1 MRPRPHALM
10 TRALAAALCLLATS
24 CDSRPGPRRVAFP
37 VFNPRA
43 PFPELSDEA
52 PTRAPGADPQA
63 NSGSG
68 FERAIARELGDA
80 PAEGTPAA
88 RARSVQTIP
97 LAGVLA
103 AELPQSFD
111 EWSWSTDGGA
121 TLIAHRRP
129 GQAPDAL
136 VYVEAYS
143 PAVERFPSYEV
154 GRFLFTVEP
163 GLSPN
168 IVYPPLIP
176 ALAKGVLKQ
185 TGVPMLQ
192 AIVPL
197 ELMTTRTRG
206 RGLGFAAP
214 REAFSGWR
222 WIGDNEHHVALR
234 LGRSSGTWGPQPS
247 MDPLSGN
254 VIERLERAMPDLKK
268 TLETMKASAS
278 SPTMGHV
285 PGPAW
290 LIVGTAQRDAQNGA
304 HIAILCERRPRCPV
318 AQELSRMLTT
328 LRPLDGAGAPPREGF
343 VAFASGVGL
352 SMLPAKDV
360 LTAPQLVKLV
370 EQGNAAEAA
379 KRAGGAIPGLP
390 GGLPNIPGLPGNGN
404 GSGNTTGPL
413 PIPIPIPGLPGSGSG
428 TGSPLSIP
436 IPTPGQP

>member
-1 MRPRPHALM
+1 MRTSTSAHTSRAVALV
-10 TRALAAALCLLATS
+10 ALGLLVAS
-24 CDSRPGPRRVAFP
+24 CDSRPGPRRVPFP
-37 VFNPRA
+37 VFNARA
-43 PFPELSDEA
+43 PFPELSEAA
-52 PTRAPGADPQA
+52 PTPAGSDPQA

-88 RARSVQTIP
+88 RARSVQTVP

-103 AELPQSFD
+103 AELPQAFD
-111 EWSWSTDGGA
+111 EWSWSTDGGV

-129 GQAPDAL
+129 GESPDAL
-136 VYVEAYS
+136 IYVEAYS

-176 ALAKGVLKQ
+176 ALAKGALKQ

-206 RGLGFAAP
+206 RGLGFSAP

-234 LGRSSGTWGPQPS
+234 LGRSSGVWGPQPA
-247 MDPLSGN
+247 MDALSGN
-254 VIERLERAMPDLKK
+254 VLERLERAMPELKK

-278 SPTMGHV
+278 SPTTRHA
-285 PGPAW
+285 PSPAW
-290 LIVGTAQRDAQNGA
+290 MLVGTAQRDPQSGV

-328 LRPLDGAGAPPREGF
+328 LRPLDGSGAPPRESL
-343 VAFASGVGL
+343 VTFASGLGL
-352 SMLPAKDV
+352 SMLSARDV

-370 EQGNAAEAA
+370 EQGNVAEAA
-379 KRAGGAIPGLP
+379 RRAGGATPGLP
-390 GGLPNIPGLPGNGN
+390 GGVPGLPNIPGLPGNGN
-404 GSGNTTGPL
+404 GNGNGGGTPGSL
-413 PIPIPIPGLPGSGSG
+413 PIPIPGLPGGG
-428 TGSPLSIP
+428 NPLTIP